1 MIDTDLP
8 GSFASLQAASTWL
21 ADLADAM
28 DGAGDDA
35 VAARSAAAADWD
47 GASHAAYTAHVSE
60 VIAAGDAR
68 VGVVRR
74 CAQAVD
80 TYAWELQACQA
91 EMAAHR
97 ARAAAGGLAVVGTTI
112 EAPPAAFD
120 PGPPLLMATP
130 AQQRQFDEDRGA
142 FTARLEQNELYEQLR
157 IDVRATYDRL
167 DTCVTATL
175 APAQEEA
182 ASDSGLKALLEK
194 AKTAADRIGDSISF
208 GDAAFTVR
216 ERDLRKAATSAATA
230 LAASRSGNPAVRAG
244 SKAPSARG
252 LANAAKT
259 GTKAANLAEEA
270 AAAAKWG
277 KVLKG
282 GGPVTGLVGAG
293 VSVAGGESPGRAAS
307 GFAGGMI
314 GGAAAGAAVVGGAAL
329 LGVSAPVIVVGGA
342 AVVVGIAAAKGGEWL
357 WDNVVPDGAKEA
369 IDNAA
374 HEAWDWTTDKASDA
388 WDSTTDTVSDAW
400 NSVFG

>member
-8 GSFASLQAASTWL
+8 GSFASLQAASSWL

-47 GASHAAYTAHVSE
+47 GASHAAYNAHVSE
-60 VIAAGDAR
+60 VITAGDAR

-74 CAQAVD
+74 CAHAVD

-97 ARAAAGGLAVVGTTI
+97 ARAAAGGLAVVGATI

-130 AQQRQFDEDRGA
+130 AQQRQYDNDQDA
-142 FTARLEQNELYEQLR
+142 FTGRLEQNELYEQLR

-167 DTCVTATL
+167 DACVTATL

-182 ASDSGLKALLEK
+182 ASDSGLKALLAK
-194 AKTAADRIGDSISF
+194 AKAAAERTGNAIDF
-208 GDAAFTVR
+208 GGTAFTVR
-216 ERDLRKAATSAATA
+216 ERDLRKAADRAATA
-230 LAASRSGNPAVRAG
+230 LAASRSRNPAVRSG
-244 SKAPSARG
+244 RVPPSARG
-252 LANAAKT
+252 LANAAKP
-259 GTKAANLAEEA
+259 GTKAANLIAEAGEVA
-270 AAAAKWG
+270 RWG
-277 KVLKG
+277 KVLKF
-282 GGPVTGLVGAG
+282 GGPVLG
-293 VSVAGGESPGRAAS
+293 VVSSGIALANGESPSSVGV
-307 GFAGGMI
+307 GLVAGL
-314 GGAAAGAAVVGGAAL
+314 AAGVATGAVVAA
-329 LGVSAPVIVVGGA
+329 GVVTAPVWVTAG
-342 AVVVGIAAAKGGEWL
+342 AVVVIGG
-357 WDNVVPDGAKEA
+357 VVAWGATKAWETWVPEDVRESIDDGARA
-369 IDNAA
+369 
-374 HEAWDWTTDKASDA
+374 AWDWTTDTASDA
-388 WDSTTDTVSDAW
+388 WDGATDAVSGAW